1 MDKLK
6 KDYFKICSKCKKK
19 LRKDEKNFR
28 FKSRKKNLLSYRS
41 VCRPCERRINS
52 EYLKTPEGKRLKS
65 IRDKRYNRNSLIN

>member
-1 MDKLK
+1 MNKTN
-6 KDYFKICSKCKKK
+6 YKICSKCKKK

-28 FKSRKKNLLSYRS
+28 FKNRRKNLLSYRS

-65 IRDKRYNRNSLIN
+65 IRDKRYSSNSLIN